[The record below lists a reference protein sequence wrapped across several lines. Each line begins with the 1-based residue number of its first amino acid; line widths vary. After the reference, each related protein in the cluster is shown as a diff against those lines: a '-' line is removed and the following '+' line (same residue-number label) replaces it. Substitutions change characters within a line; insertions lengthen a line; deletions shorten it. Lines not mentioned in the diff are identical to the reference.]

1 MKEELEL
8 ATGQVTVPEENVLSG
23 IMQVLE
29 YYDLTPT
36 QIHVYLFLGKNEPQ
50 AVGKVALKI
59 GLHRTA
65 VYKTLKELE
74 GLGLVTRSMERPT
87 RYTAL
92 SFRRAVQMLWEEK
105 RRGMDALQLVTEAL
119 ITAYEKWPT
128 VPPNEETNP
137 LTFTVHST
145 GLFRV
150 KIEEL
155 SLTSAT
161 RLYYLEDGA
170 RRHLE
175 QYIDDQ
181 VTVNE
186 DHPELGSFIV
196 FDRAVFLLQ
205 INHKKIDT
213 TKGSRTR
220 EEWSATEIHVPEV
233 VAAYA
238 ELYRLLEAEA

>member
-8 ATGQVTVPEENVLSG
+8 AAGQVTVPEESVLSG

-29 YYDLTPT
+29 YYDLKPT
-36 QIHVYLFLGKNEPQ
+36 QIRVYLCLAKSGPESAIQVAKKLGAE
-50 AVGKVALKI
+50 
-59 GLHRTA
+59 RTA

-119 ITAYEKWPT
+119 AEALERMPKKTLDEDPQKF
-128 VPPNEETNP
+128 
-137 LTFTVHST
+137 TFTRYGPN
-145 GLFRV
+145 GLFLR

-155 SLTSAT
+155 GLTSAT
-161 RLYYLEDGA
+161 RLYYLEEAA
-170 RRHLE
+170 RRHVD
-175 QYIDDQ
+175 QSIDGDHAATN
-181 VTVNE
+181 VA
-186 DHPELGSFIV
+186 HPELGSFIV
-196 FDRAVFLLQ
+196 FNRAVFLLHR
-205 INHKKIDT
+205 NP
-213 TKGSRTR
+213 R
-220 EEWSATEIHVPEV
+220 EKWSATEIHAPEV